1 MMKSIFAGS
10 ILISIICILFFTMD
24 FGEEMTVVKYGNTEK
39 KPLEIALDKFKCSE
53 CGSVVK
59 SLINTSQ
66 AIMPNGTTYF
76 FDDLGC
82 MFLWLNKQKNKDQII
97 VWVYTE
103 DTQNYVLAQNA
114 WYSRLALSPIGYGFG
129 AYERRTYGEAA
140 YHFDE
145 VQLFAIRGETLLN
158 PIINQLLIENK
169 I

>member
-1 MMKSIFAGS
+1 MMKSIFAVS
-10 ILISIICILFFTMD
+10 ILMSIIGVLFFAMD
-24 FGEEMTVVKYGNTEK
+24 FGEEMTVLSHHNTEK
-39 KPLEIALDKFKCSE
+39 KPLEITLDKYICSE
-53 CGSVVK
+53 CGSVIK
-59 SLINTSQ
+59 SLASTSQ
-66 AIMPNGTTYF
+66 AITPNGTTYF

-82 MFLWLNKQKNKDQII
+82 MFLWLNKQKNKDMITI
-97 VWVYTE
+97 WVYVE
-103 DTQNYVLAQNA
+103 DTERYILAQDA

-158 PIINQLLIENK
+158 PIINLLLIENK